1 MVFNSIFRTT
11 PEVSSKLYFTLQNFT
26 LQKLALEST
35 NFDYSSAEYRIIAI
49 ILDIANY
56 RLFRPVRSDVPA
68 EKPKHFMKIKF
79 LNKAVDAIN
88 LPALLR
94 STSVTDKIPVY
105 FRDKEPPIVSYEYT
119 STVASKLF
127 NFAPTLSN
135 LNVSEYLS
143 NSQTCQCKK
152 SKFCYEPHGHV
163 ITGDLR
169 VIENAKLREL
179 VAKGPKYREP
189 NRVNWKATE
198 TMFLESIDL
207 YAKNWSKRE
216 QVELKYLS
224 EWKDQLKE
232 LVTDR
237 ISNLKGHFKSPKC
250 KVLDQPDVKDTLHKL
265 HANYVLVPADK
276 AANNVIVVCKKYY
289 IDTLV
294 KELGINNINSNN
306 PTYIPIDD
314 SFETIIKSHNQF
326 ITSVGLEMS
335 EEDQTLPY
343 LYWTPKLHKSP
354 YKHRFIAGSSKCTTK
369 DLSCL
374 LTKLLSTIKDGLVR
388 YCNTKTSRNGVN
400 NMWILKNST
409 SLLSSPYKHRFIAG
423 SSKCTTKDLS
433 CLLTK
438 LLSTIKDGL
447 VRYCNTK
454 TSRNGVN
461 NMWILKNSTSLLSS
475 LDQLDVRTAKS
486 VQTFDFST
494 LYTSIPHDL
503 LKSRISNL
511 VHNAFRKKDGS
522 VRYTHIKLTRAKGY
536 FTHDI
541 NGGGDNMFTADSI
554 CEMIEFLID
563 NIFVQFGGRLFRQV
577 TGIPVGTNCAPL
589 LADLFLYSYENE
601 FLDNMIRS
609 GHRRLA
615 RSFNLCYRYIDDLIV
630 FNNKKFLD
638 YLKEIY
644 PSQLTVEKANKSDHL
659 ADYLDLTF
667 IIDSGGK
674 LSTRLYDKR
683 DDFDFHIVN
692 FPFLSSNIP
701 SGPSYGVYISQLI
714 RYARCCS
721 HYDDFRYRHKC
732 LVDRLLSQGYKA
744 LRLEKSFKKFYGRYQ
759 ALIEKYR
766 RSVNAM
772 VSDSFPGQFLFNM

>member
-1 MVFNSIFRTT
+1 MSTLVDLVDMIEKPEGVHKINTKLFSISFPQLRC
-11 PEVSSKLYFTLQNFT
+11 LQE
-26 LQKLALEST
+26 LALEST
-35 NFDYSSAEYRIIAI
+35 NFDYSSAEYRVIAI
-49 ILDIANY
+49 ILDIANF

-68 EKPKHFMKIKF
+68 ENPKHFMKIKF

-94 STSVTDKIPVY
+94 STSVTNKIPVY

-127 NFAPTLSN
+127 NFSPALSN
-135 LNVSEYLS
+135 LNVSEYFS
-143 NSQTCQCKK
+143 NPQTCQCKE

-232 LVTDR
+232 LVADR
-237 ISNLKGHFKSPKC
+237 ISNLKGHFESPKC

-276 AANNVIVVCKKYY
+276 AAKYLSEWKDQLKELVADRISNLKGHFESPKCKKHY

-294 KELGINNINSNN
+294 KELGINNVNINN

-314 SFETIIKSHNQF
+314 SFETIMKSHNQF
-326 ITSVGLEMS
+326 ITSVGLEIS
-335 EEDQTLPY
+335 EEDQNLPY

-374 LTKLLSTIKDGLVR
+374 LTKV
-388 YCNTKTSRNGVN
+388 
-400 NMWILKNST
+400 
-409 SLLSSPYKHRFIAG
+409 
-423 SSKCTTKDLS
+423 
-433 CLLTK
+433 
-438 LLSTIKDGL
+438 LSTIKDGL

-475 LDQLDVRTAKS
+475 LDQLDVRTATS

-522 VRYTHIKLTRAKGY
+522 VRYTHIKVTRAKGY
-536 FTHDI
+536 FTHNI
-541 NGGGDNMFTADSI
+541 NG
-554 CEMIEFLID
+554 C
-563 NIFVQFGGRLFRQV
+563 
-577 TGIPVGTNCAPL
+577 
-589 LADLFLYSYENE
+589 
-601 FLDNMIRS
+601 
-609 GHRRLA
+609 
-615 RSFNLCYRYIDDLIV
+615 
-630 FNNKKFLD
+630 
-638 YLKEIY
+638 
-644 PSQLTVEKANKSDHL
+644 
-659 ADYLDLTF
+659 
-667 IIDSGGK
+667 
-674 LSTRLYDKR
+674 
-683 DDFDFHIVN
+683 
-692 FPFLSSNIP
+692 
-701 SGPSYGVYISQLI
+701 
-714 RYARCCS
+714 
-721 HYDDFRYRHKC
+721 
-732 LVDRLLSQGYKA
+732 
-744 LRLEKSFKKFYGRYQ
+744 
-759 ALIEKYR
+759 
-766 RSVNAM
+766 
-772 VSDSFPGQFLFNM
+772 